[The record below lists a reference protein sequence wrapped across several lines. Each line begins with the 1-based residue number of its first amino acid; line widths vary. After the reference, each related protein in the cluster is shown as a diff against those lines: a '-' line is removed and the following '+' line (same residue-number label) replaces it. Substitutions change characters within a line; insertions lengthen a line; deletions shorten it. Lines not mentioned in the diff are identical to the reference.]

1 MVELTRTVEELRR
14 PRSKSEAETS
24 KLNNALL
31 NASSPKKEETEPKRN
46 SKHALIDKIMTVSE
60 KYQLDLDYSDTRLK
74 RMNKKQLTKV
84 LADVIEES
92 VKIDMCKQVGCE
104 PGASPKVLGLAALR
118 MMHDICATG
127 FEKGAQAVLPKYGY
141 EIDGFAD
148 ALKEPTISGAID
160 QCLTEIAAE
169 SPEILQ
175 YFESPYARLALS
187 WSGAALT
194 CIKRKQRI
202 SNKHASHL
210 RPPYAPTRYP
220 VRNRM
225 CGGQADREELR
236 DQPPAVPNV
245 VEV

>member
-1 MVELTRTVEELRR
+1 MRR
-14 PRSKSEAETS
+14 PRSKSDAEAT

-31 NASSPKKEETEPKRN
+31 NAGGSPKEETGQTKRN
-46 SKHALIDKIMTVSE
+46 SKNALIDKIISVSE
-60 KYQLDLDYSDTRLK
+60 KYELELEYSDTRLK

-92 VKIDMCKQVGCE
+92 VKIDMCKQVGCA

-127 FEKGAQAVLPKYGY
+127 FEKGAQAILPRYGY
-141 EIDGFAD
+141 EMAGFSN

-194 CIKRKQRI
+194 CIKK
-202 SNKHASHL
+202 KHRELKRYASHV
-210 RPPYAPTRYP
+210 RPPYSPKSNP
-220 VRNRM
+220 LRNRM
-225 CGGQADREELR
+225 RGGPQNREVYG
-236 DQPPAVPNV
+236 DKPPTIPNV